1 MCYWGGEGQEAV
13 LAILGRGEGGVV
25 VVVVIMAMLGRG
37 EGRGSRRRCRRC
49 CCCCCCCYESWR
61 WKSPCRELARPHTS
75 MSLHTRRVALATPHK
90 NCTAHKAATQ
100 RLYNTS
106 QECHSTQAAKTC
118 RPTSQECHSTQ
129 GRNTATIQHPTRLS
143 QHTGREDVSPLQ
155 HSHKSKSP
163 VAAKRVTSRLSRCAR
178 VASRPQHD
186 HHHPQHDA
194 RTGSNSN
201 RSGRR
206 QSRTSRTDC
215 CGSAGSWTSARTLL
229 GTATDRCGATPVWP
243 KRRGLPQSAGSPA
256 IDCCVPAAARLPRC
270 ARARGSQ
277 EGRPRCARGRRR
289 SAGGGKAA
297 AACGCVSSEVQ
308 TAAAWHLHLDRCGC
322 VPSRGQGRPVLVR
335 SVARQLCGLS
345 SCHGQLHCRRRPSS
359 VSH

>member
-118 RPTSQECHSTQ
+118 RPYNTSQECHSTQ

-155 HSHKSKSP
+155 QSQ
-163 VAAKRVTSRLSRCAR
+163 LSATEL
-178 VASRPQHD
+178 PT
-186 HHHPQHDA
+186 
-194 RTGSNSN
+194 RTEH
-201 RSGRR
+201 
-206 QSRTSRTDC
+206 
-215 CGSAGSWTSARTLL
+215 W
-229 GTATDRCGATPVWP
+229 
-243 KRRGLPQSAGSPA
+243 
-256 IDCCVPAAARLPRC
+256 
-270 ARARGSQ
+270 
-277 EGRPRCARGRRR
+277 
-289 SAGGGKAA
+289 
-297 AACGCVSSEVQ
+297 
-308 TAAAWHLHLDRCGC
+308 LH
-322 VPSRGQGRPVLVR
+322 
-335 SVARQLCGLS
+335 
-345 SCHGQLHCRRRPSS
+345 
-359 VSH
+359 